1 MVNSATLKPNG
12 LKKTATVVRNS
23 DCLFKEKEARPFE
36 FHDSQ
41 DSNRIMDLL
50 IAENSAVDNNDMHR
64 RSSQVSSKT
73 TKTKNNEENVDKV
86 INKSSELAMNKQQT
100 QTTHVLAGI
109 EDKVILV
116 NSNSL
121 NQNR

>member
-1 MVNSATLKPNG
+1 M
-12 LKKTATVVRNS
+12 
-23 DCLFKEKEARPFE
+23 
-36 FHDSQ
+36 
-41 DSNRIMDLL
+41 
-50 IAENSAVDNNDMHR
+50 
-64 RSSQVSSKT
+64 SSKT
-73 TKTKNNEENVDKV
+73 TKTKNNEENLDKV

-121 NQNR
+121 N